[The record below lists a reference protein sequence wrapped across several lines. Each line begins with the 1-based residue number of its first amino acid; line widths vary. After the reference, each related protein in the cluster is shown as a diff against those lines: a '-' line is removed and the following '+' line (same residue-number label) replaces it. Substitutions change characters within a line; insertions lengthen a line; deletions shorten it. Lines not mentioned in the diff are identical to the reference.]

1 MYLLYSLVLTAGALL
16 SLPYFLYR
24 GLVSG
29 KYWPSLNQ
37 RLGFLPPSIDSRGQ
51 SSIWV
56 HAVSVGEVIATR
68 ALLPLLRESFPG
80 KPVFVSVTTLTGKQ
94 VADRQLR
101 EADGIFYC
109 PFDWRFAVRR
119 VISRIRPQALLVM
132 ETEIWPHMLRACH
145 QAGAATMLVNGRI
158 SDRSYRRYR
167 WIRPF
172 LKRFLL
178 PVDCFCMQNSRYA
191 ERIVDLGADP
201 RKVRVTG
208 SLKFDAVVPTQGS
221 PSQAARLIPADRIVL
236 VGGSTLAP
244 EEEILL
250 EVFQSL
256 REVEP
261 GLFLVIAPRH
271 PERFDEVMKLAES
284 RQLRVVRR
292 STLQQPAAEADVM
305 ILDTL
310 GELASIYGAADLVFM
325 GGSLATWGGHNLIEP
340 AAEGKPV
347 VFGPHMSNFQEIAS
361 SFLEAAAAIQVSGRE
376 ELHEVLLRLLK
387 EEGLRQ
393 DLGERA
399 RKLVEANRGAG
410 KKTMESARQA
420 VGTTAA

>member
-37 RLGFLPPSIDSRGQ
+37 RLGLLPASIDSRGQ

-109 PFDWRFAVRR
+109 PFDWRFAVQR

-208 SLKFDAVVPTQGS
+208 SLKFDAVVPIRGS

-292 STLQQPAAEADVM
+292 SMLQQPAAEADVM

-310 GELASIYGAADLVFM
+310 GELASIYSAADLVFM

-387 EEGLRQ
+387 EEGLRE

>member
-37 RLGFLPPSIDSRGQ
+37 RLGLLPPSIDSRGQ

-109 PFDWRFAVRR
+109 PFDWRFAVQR

-167 WIRPF
+167 LIRPF

-292 STLQQPAAEADVM
+292 STLQQPAAEGDVM

-310 GELASIYGAADLVFM
+310 GELASIYSAADLVFM

-361 SFLEAAAAIQVSGRE
+361 SFLEASAAIQVSGRE

>member
-37 RLGFLPPSIDSRGQ
+37 RLGLLPASIDSRGQ

-178 PVDCFCMQNSRYA
+178 PVDCFCMQNTRYA

-310 GELASIYGAADLVFM
+310 GELASIYSAADLVFM

>member
-37 RLGFLPPSIDSRGQ
+37 RLGLLPASIDSRGQ

-109 PFDWRFAVRR
+109 PFDWRFAVQR

-310 GELASIYGAADLVFM
+310 GELASIYSAADLVFM

>member
-37 RLGFLPPSIDSRGQ
+37 RLGLLPASIDSRGQ

-109 PFDWRFAVRR
+109 PFDWRFAVQR

-167 WIRPF
+167 LIRPF

-310 GELASIYGAADLVFM
+310 GELASIYSAADLVFM

>member
-37 RLGFLPPSIDSRGQ
+37 RLGLLPASIDSRGQ

-109 PFDWRFAVRR
+109 PFDWRFAVQR

-167 WIRPF
+167 LIRPF

-208 SLKFDAVVPTQGS
+208 SLKFDAVVPTRGS

-310 GELASIYGAADLVFM
+310 GELASIYSAADLVFM

>member
-37 RLGFLPPSIDSRGQ
+37 RLGLLPASIDSRGQ

-109 PFDWRFAVRR
+109 PFDWRFAVQR

-167 WIRPF
+167 LIRPF

-201 RKVRVTG
+201 KKVRVTG

-310 GELASIYGAADLVFM
+310 GELASIYSAADLVFM

>member
-24 GLVSG
+24 GLLSG

-119 VISRIRPQALLVM
+119 VIARIRPQALLVM

-178 PVDCFCMQNSRYA
+178 PVDCFCMQNTRYA

-376 ELHEVLLRLLK
+376 ELHGVLLRLLT
-387 EEGLRQ
+387 EEGLRE